1 MSSEKYFWK
10 NIFRKI
16 CFSKNIFRKI
26 FLENYFSK
34 NVLSTNI
41 LKAQTTTEEITTEF
55 FKTYEKSPQKAVDY
69 VFGTNKW
76 MMDRNKDGIENVK
89 THLTSFLGLVGDY
102 YGYEKR
108 YLMLGHS
115 QLLISRDKDFNK
127 IVSVVPLE
135 GGFCMI
141 QKPRDFGGITIEST
155 FRKYHFKFENSVE
168 LVDWYKKI

>member
-1 MSSEKYFWK
+1 MINFAVIKHKKATESNRGINCPENHNLKKKKAGPDLFKQVQSNLDLDFILDDFVLPPKSIKRGEVLKK
-10 NIFRKI
+10 N
-16 CFSKNIFRKI
+16 N
-26 FLENYFSK
+26 
-34 NVLSTNI
+34 
-41 LKAQTTTEEITTEF
+41 
-55 FKTYEKSPQKAVDY
+55 
-69 VFGTNKW
+69 
-76 MMDRNKDGIENVK
+76 
-89 THLTSFLGLVGDY
+89 Y